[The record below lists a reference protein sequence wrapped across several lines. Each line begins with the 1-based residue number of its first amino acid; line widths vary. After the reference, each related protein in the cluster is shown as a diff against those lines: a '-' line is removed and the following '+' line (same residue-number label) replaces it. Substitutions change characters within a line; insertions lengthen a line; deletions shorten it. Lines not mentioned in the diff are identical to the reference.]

1 MDEIEGLVKKLQ
13 IRMEY
18 NFSIV
23 YVGAPN
29 GLKVQAWKIIKTLKN
44 TKNEKFKIQRFEKKN
59 CN

>member
-29 GLKVQAWKIIKTLKN
+29 GLKVQSLK
-44 TKNEKFKIQRFEKKN
+44 KY
-59 CN
+59 